1 MKKMKS
7 NADFPKKADVYS
19 VELTMGEIITL
30 GVILGTVSQE
40 RVAHALAS
48 SMIDAPSYILN
59 EAERYTGNVYQQFCD
74 LVEKE
79 YQEESITL

>member
-1 MKKMKS
+1 MKEMKS
-7 NADFPKKADVYS
+7 NAEFPKKADVYS

-30 GVILGTVSQE
+30 GVLLGTVSQKH
-40 RVAHALAS
+40 VALALTS
-48 SMIDAPSYILN
+48 SAIDAPSYVLS
-59 EAERYTGNVYQQFCD
+59 EAERYIGSVYQQFCY